1 MTPIPCQRH
10 LFEIPEDIAYLNCGY
25 MSPLATSVQEALR
38 SGAQIKSSPWT
49 FTAADFRRYPEDTR
63 SAYAQLVGCDA
74 AHIAIVPSASYGL
87 AVAARNVAVSRGQE
101 IVLLGDQFPSNVYI
115 WRERAEQSGARI
127 VHVQRD
133 SQAAWTEAVV
143 DAIGADTAVVA
154 VPHCHWADGGL
165 VDLVRVSD
173 ACRLHGAALVLDLT
187 QSLGA
192 MPFDVTRV
200 DPDFMVA
207 AGYKWLMAPY
217 GTGLLYVAPRHHDG
231 MPIEQ
236 NWLNRE
242 GSEDFARLV
251 DYRDTFQPGAR
262 RFDMGE
268 MANPPLL
275 MGARAA
281 IDLLLGWGVEAIAAT
296 LGARTRSMA
305 QRAAA
310 AGLVS
315 LPDNARAPHFLS
327 LGFPNGLPLGL
338 AEKCAEEK
346 VYVSIRGQSLRITPH
361 LYNND
366 DDVDR
371 LFSVLGSL
379 AI

>member
-1 MTPIPCQRH
+1 MKPIPCQRH
-10 LFEIPEDIAYLNCGY
+10 FFDIPADIAYFNCGY
-25 MSPLATSVQEALR
+25 MSPLARSVQDALHA
-38 SGAQIKSSPWT
+38 GARLKSSPWT
-49 FTAADFRRYPEDTR
+49 FTAADFRSYPEDTR
-63 SAYAQLVGCDA
+63 ASYARLVGCDA
-74 AHIAIVPSASYGL
+74 DRIAIVPSASYGL
-87 AVAARNVAVSRGQE
+87 AVAARNVAISRGQK

-115 WRERAEQSGARI
+115 WRERAELVGAGI
-127 VHVQRD
+127 VHVLRD
-133 SQAAWTEAVV
+133 SQAAWTEAVL
-143 DAIGADTAVVA
+143 DAIGPDTAVVA
-154 VPHCHWADGGL
+154 VPHCHWADGGF

-192 MPFDVTRV
+192 MPFDVARV

-231 MPIEQ
+231 IPIEQ

-281 IDLLLGWGVEAIAAT
+281 IDLLLGWGVEAISRT
-296 LGARTRSMA
+296 LGVRTGSMA

-310 AGLVS
+310 AGLFS
-315 LPDNARAPHFLS
+315 LPDDARAPHFLS
-327 LGFPNGLPLGL
+327 LSFPNGLPHGL
-338 AEKCAEEK
+338 AEKCAEAK

-361 LYNND
+361 LYNSD

-379 AI
+379 AG